1 MLAVSDQSE
10 RDQNEEGHRAA
21 AASSR
26 ILSRANKVSVTRSI
40 FTWSRDSARPYYHG
54 QTLSREALIF
64 EKRRVLTLTFR
75 NFSYF
80 QDGLKTIEHF
90 GSYVADLSVKLQ
102 KIRQTQDEERRRL
115 TELRSLLRS
124 SGCDKEV
131 TRVDAR
137 VKSLPPTLIRRGRR
151 DCGSGF
157 NGL

>member
-1 MLAVSDQSE
+1 MGADE
-10 RDQNEEGHRAA
+10 RSKRPIRF
-21 AASSR
+21 SS
-26 ILSRANKVSVTRSI
+26 AYV
-40 FTWSRDSARPYYHG
+40 
-54 QTLSREALIF
+54 
-64 EKRRVLTLTFR
+64 R

-131 TRVDAR
+131 TLTRTKSFFSEINSSRKAR
-137 VKSLPPTLIRRGRR
+137 
-151 DCGSGF
+151 
-157 NGL
+157 